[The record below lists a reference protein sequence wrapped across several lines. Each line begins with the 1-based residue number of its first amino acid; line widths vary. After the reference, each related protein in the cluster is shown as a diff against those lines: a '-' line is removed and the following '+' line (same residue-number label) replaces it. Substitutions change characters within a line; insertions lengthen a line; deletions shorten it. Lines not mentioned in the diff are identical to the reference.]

1 LLILPGF
8 VILSKEEGSR
18 GEGEG
23 RMRKLRPE
31 ELRRHCDPGIFDFQT
46 TAELEPLREVIGQE
60 RAIEALECGL
70 KIKDPRYNIYVAGGP
85 GTGKMSIVR
94 AYLERVSANEP
105 RPPDL
110 CYVHNFEDPYT
121 PRYLSLQPGKGARLK
136 ADMGKLIELLKR
148 DIPTAFKSEE
158 YQERKRAI
166 DEEIN
171 RKRDELF
178 SELERRTR
186 ALGFALQRTPIGIN
200 TIPLLEGKPMSEE
213 QYKRLSEAEQ
223 KALEERHRQVRLQ
236 IEETIRRAGALEE
249 ERARLIEE
257 LNREVA
263 AFAVEPK
270 IAALKETYG
279 EEPRVGEFLEE
290 VKRDILANLRL
301 FLGEEEGQ
309 DEELKRYEVNV
320 LVDNSKLAGAPV
332 IVEDNATYP
341 NLFGKVERRVQ
352 MGVLTTDF
360 TMIRPGSLHRANG
373 GYLVLNANNLFR
385 NPLSWEALKVA
396 LKSGKIAIED
406 PGSLLGWT
414 ATEGLRPEP
423 IPLQVKLII
432 VGSHELYNL
441 LQMFEEDFQ
450 EFFKIKSEF
459 DSEMPWDEK
468 YIKKFGPFIRARVL
482 ERPGL
487 KDFDRTG
494 VARLVEYAAELT
506 GDQNK
511 LSARFSDI
519 MAIIREASY
528 CAERAGAEFVT
539 AEHVEQAIQERRYRS
554 NLIEEKLQEMIARG
568 ELLVEVD
575 GAKVGQV
582 NGLAVYDLGDFSFG
596 RPTRITTNV
605 FAGKDG
611 VTNIEREAE
620 LSGKI
625 HTKGLL
631 ILKGWLGEKFAQ
643 DRPLSLSASITFEQS
658 YSEIDGDS
666 ASATEAIALI
676 SALAGVPLKQSIA
689 ITGSVD
695 QKGEVQPIGGV
706 NEKIEGFFKTCKLKG
721 LTGKQGVII
730 PEKNVENLMLSQEVI
745 QAVREGKFHIW
756 AIKNLDEG
764 IELLTGQKAG
774 RRLKNG
780 RFEKGSVY
788 WKVERR
794 LRQIAESLKAE
805 EREEKAG

>member
-1 LLILPGF
+1 
-8 VILSKEEGSR
+8 
-18 GEGEG
+18 
-23 RMRKLRPE
+23 MRELRAE
-31 ELRRHCDPGIFDFQT
+31 ELRRRCDPGIFDFQT

-70 KIKDPRYNIYVAGGP
+70 GIKDPRYNIYVAGGP
-85 GTGKMSIVR
+85 GTGKMSIIR
-94 AYLERVSANEP
+94 SYLERVSAEEP

-121 PRYLSLQPGKGARLK
+121 PRYLPLQPGKGVRLK

-158 YQERKRAI
+158 YQERKRSI
-166 DEEIN
+166 DEAIN
-171 RKRDELF
+171 RERDDLF
-178 SELERRTR
+178 SELERR
-186 ALGFALQRTPIGIN
+186 AQELGFALQRTPIGIN

-213 QYKRLSEAEQ
+213 QYKRLSQEERL
-223 KALEERHRQVRLQ
+223 ALEERHRQVRLQ
-236 IEETIRRAGALEE
+236 IEEAIRRAGGLEE

-270 IAALKETYG
+270 SAALKEAYG
-279 EEPRVGEFLEE
+279 EEPRVAEFLEQ
-290 VKRDILANLRL
+290 VKADILANLGL
-301 FLGEEEGQ
+301 FLGEGG
-309 DEELKRYEVNV
+309 DSSEELKRYDVNV
-320 LVDNSKLAGAPV
+320 LVDNSKLEGAPV

-341 NLFGKVERRVQ
+341 NLFGKVERRAQ

-396 LKSGKIAIED
+396 LKSGKITIED
-406 PGSLLGWT
+406 PGTVLGWT

-432 VGSHELYNL
+432 VGSHELYSL
-441 LQMFEEDFQ
+441 LQLFEEDFQ

-459 DSEMPWDEK
+459 DSEMPWDER

-487 KDFDRTG
+487 RDFDRTG

-528 CAERAGAEFVT
+528 RAERAGASFVT

-582 NGLAVYDLGDFSFG
+582 NGLAVYELGDFSFG

-643 DRPLSLSASITFEQS
+643 DKPLSLSASITFEQS

-666 ASATEAIALI
+666 ASATEAIALL
-676 SALAGVPLKQSIA
+676 SALSGVPIKQSIA

-721 LTGKQGVII
+721 LTGEQGVII
-730 PEKNVENLMLSQEVI
+730 PEKNVANLMLSREVVE
-745 QAVREGKFHIW
+745 AVREGKFHIW
-756 AIKNLDEG
+756 AIKTIDEG
-764 IELLTGQKAG
+764 VELLTGQKAG

-780 RFEKGSVY
+780 KFEKGSIY
-788 WKVERR
+788 WRVERR
-794 LRQIAESLKAE
+794 LREIAKSLKAE
-805 EREEKAG
+805 EKEEK